1 MKRAQSN
8 LIFGMMGVILMFA
21 VSSAVVCVT
30 QDFDKT
36 FDPSEWMPYGDA
48 THFLSKTGGYIVL
61 TPDENDKVG
70 SIFYLKPINTAHF
83 TANFDVYLGNHNGAD
98 GLVFAFVKEPGVGLH
113 GGQMGFL
120 TGLDGYGIEFDTYAA
135 RSGTPGNQPDTE
147 NHVGVSMAELG
158 TTAGQGFAFYQND
171 NLPHD
176 LENGTWFSAEVE
188 FRSGHVL
195 MWMWNN
201 SVGWTRQLVIDYVI
215 PDWKDYDAYL
225 GFTAATGGATN
236 RQLVDNVTFTAQT
249 AVSAKAW
256 YVDDSVASSG
266 DGTSWATAF
275 KTIQEGIKAASDG
288 DTVNVAAGTY
298 LENILFKGK
307 NITLR
312 STNPIDPG
320 IVANTT
326 VDGQQAGSVVTLTGK
341 EDETCVL
348 SGFSIVNGLATTGGG
363 ICGGTSELHTLAT
376 IRNCVISSNAAVL
389 DSTGDFGGGGIA
401 FCDGLIA
408 NNSITG
414 NEVFHPSMMMVWGD
428 GGGLFQCNGTITEN
442 SITNNDAE
450 YHGGGLAACG
460 GAISSNVITGNW
472 ANEGGGLYQCHGNVR
487 NNTISENSAGWG
499 GGLNDCDG
507 IIEGNT
513 VSENE
518 GEDNGGG
525 FYNCDGTI
533 ENNTI
538 TENSA
543 SQYGGGLFRCD
554 ARVETNTIMA
564 NTAGFGGGLDECDGN
579 IFSNLIAR
587 NSADHSGGGLAN
599 CSGGYSNNTIAENS
613 AARGGGLADCEGTM
627 RNCIVWGN
635 TAPSG
640 PQTAGGSLLV
650 TYSCIQ
656 SWSGGGTG
664 NTNDNPNFMD
674 PDGPDNDPGTYSD
687 NDYRLKPSSPCIDAG
702 DNRAWMATAVDL
714 DGNPRI
720 LNGRY
725 SDTVDMGAYEYVL
738 FNFRLVKVERASDGK
753 IRLTWTSR
761 PDTTY
766 GIHTSS
772 DLKFWIWT
780 GVVVPA
786 SGTGTTTWTD
796 TISGSRR
803 FYEVELY

>member
-1 MKRAQSN
+1 MEKNAMESI
-8 LIFGMMGVILMFA
+8 LGGMGFLLAIT
-21 VSSAVVCVT
+21 VSCVAICVT
-30 QDFDKT
+30 QDFDST
-36 FDPSEWMPYGDA
+36 LDPSEWMLYGDA
-48 THFLSKTGGYIVL
+48 THFLTKTGGYIVL
-61 TPDENDKVG
+61 TPDENDKVS
-70 SIFYLKPINTAHF
+70 SIFYFKPINTAHF
-83 TANFDVYLGNHNGAD
+83 TASFDVYLGNHNGAD

-147 NHVGVSMAELG
+147 NHVGVSMAEPG
-158 TTAGQGFAFYQND
+158 ATAGQGFAFYQND

-176 LENGTWFSAEVE
+176 LENGTWFSAEVD

-201 SVGWTRQLVIDYVI
+201 SVHWPRQLVIDYVI
-215 PDWKDYDAYL
+215 PDWKDFDAYL

-236 RQLVDNVTFTAQT
+236 RQLVDNVTFTPQT
-249 AVSAKAW
+249 AVSAKTW
-256 YVDDSVASSG
+256 YVDYSVASSG

-275 KTIQEGIKAASDG
+275 KKIQEGIDVATDG
-288 DTVNVAAGTY
+288 DIVNVAVGTY
-298 LENILFKGK
+298 SENVRFKGK
-307 NITLR
+307 NSTLR

-326 VDGQQAGSVVTLTGK
+326 IDGQISGSAVTFSGK

-348 SGFSIVNGLATTGGG
+348 SGFSIVNGQAVSGGG
-363 ICGGTSELHTLAT
+363 VCGGTSELHTRAT

-389 DSTGDFGGGGIA
+389 DWTGDFGGGGIA

-408 NNSITG
+408 NNSVTG
-414 NEVFHPSMMMVWGD
+414 NQVYHTSAMMVWGD
-428 GGGLFQCNGTITEN
+428 GGGLFQCNGTITQN
-442 SITNNDAE
+442 SITGNEAE
-450 YHGGGLAACG
+450 FHGGGLAACG
-460 GAISSNVITGNW
+460 GAILNNTITQNS
-472 ANEGGGLYQCHGNVR
+472 ADEGGGLYRCHGPIE
-487 NNTISENSAGWG
+487 NNTISGNSAGWG
-499 GGLNDCDG
+499 GGLDDCDG

-513 VSENE
+513 VSRNE
-518 GEDNGGG
+518 AEDNGGG
-525 FYNCDGTI
+525 FYYCDGTV

-554 ARVETNTIMA
+554 ARVETNIIMA

-599 CSGGYSNNTIAENS
+599 CNGGYANNTIAENS

-656 SWSGGGTG
+656 NWSGGGTG

-674 PDGPDNDPGTYSD
+674 PDGPDNNPGAYAD
-687 NDYRLKPSSPCIDAG
+687 NDYRLKPNSPCVDAG
-702 DNRAWMATAVDL
+702 DNRAWMVTAVDL

-725 SDTVDMGAYEYVL
+725 SDTVDIGAYEYVL
-738 FNFRLVKVERASDGK
+738 FNFRLLSVEKTPDGK

-761 PDTTY
+761 PDTSY

-772 DLKFWIWT
+772 DLISSAWT
-780 GVVVPA
+780 GEVIPA
-786 SGTGTTTWTD
+786 SGTGTTSWTG
-796 TISGSRR
+796 TISGSRC
-803 FYEVELY
+803 FYQVELY